1 VASAELQWWW
11 AAAACCAAKGELRKK
26 KGGGARGWGV
36 NLKNSRDL
44 DAKPDFLTV
53 LYPKWENG
61 QNKNCRTFQN
71 LQLLFR
77 VQIQKLKG

>member
-1 VASAELQWWW
+1 M
-11 AAAACCAAKGELRKK
+11 C
-26 KGGGARGWGV
+26 
-36 NLKNSRDL
+36 NFKNSKVPDVNQ
-44 DAKPDFLTV
+44 DFLTV
-53 LYPKWENG
+53 LYPKCENG